1 MVEQIA
7 SSRSRFQVS
16 LWQFLLW
23 MTAISI
29 VCALA
34 QGLMS
39 HLRYVETKEGSI
51 PAEVVGRSLFYGF
64 LIAAAFVGLMIGPP
78 LCYAVAIVRSWR
90 RKGDR
95 G

>member
-1 MVEQIA
+1 MTEPA
-7 SSRSRFQVS
+7 TSSRSRFQVS

-78 LCYAVAIVRSWR
+78 LCYTVAIVKSWR
-90 RKGDR
+90 RKTDR
-95 G
+95 A